1 MKKFK
6 TTKKKQPCHAMAV
19 APPDAAEIR
28 WRQGEMAEGK
38 KRNHLPVLI
47 PGCNGQATTG
57 DESTRDFP
65 INHSVLGRQIE
76 DHQKKKPKGRQTGT
90 GAQTGLGLGR
100 GCQDEYLII

>member
-1 MKKFK
+1 MKKLK

-19 APPDAAEIR
+19 APPDAPEIR

-57 DESTRDFP
+57 DESTRDSP
-65 INHSVLGRQIE
+65 INHSVLGKTDRRSPN
-76 DHQKKKPKGRQTGT
+76 KTKGRKTGT